1 MIRFAFVGMVALSA
15 ALASPVFAGE
25 FNKKVDIGDSGPTF
39 EKLPGTDGKQYS
51 SADFDKKD
59 VLVVCVT
66 CNKCPVA
73 VAYEDRMIEFAKK
86 YSAKPDSKVGF
97 VAINVNHAEADGLP
111 KMKERADEKGFNFPY
126 LYDESQEVGRA
137 LGASVTP
144 EFFVL
149 NKERKIVYMGAFDD
163 DQKEPKTHFL
173 ATAVDAALKGDAI
186 ATAETRARGCGVK
199 YEKKKRDKEN

>member
-1 MIRFAFVGMVALSA
+1 MTRCAFFGIL
-15 ALASPVFAGE
+15 ALAAVLVAPVSAGE
-25 FNKKVDIGDSGPTF
+25 FNKKVNIGDQAPTF
-39 EKLPGTDGKQYS
+39 EKLPGVDGKTVS

-59 VLVVCVT
+59 VLIIAIT

-86 YSAKPDSKVGF
+86 YSAKADSKVGF
-97 VAINVNHAEADGLP
+97 VAINVNHAEADGLA
-111 KMKERADEKGFNFPY
+111 KMKERAEEKGFNFPY
-126 LYDESQEVGRA
+126 LYDESQAIGRS

-173 ATAVDAALKGDAI
+173 ADAVDATLKGSAVQN
-186 ATAETRARGCGVK
+186 AESRARGCGVK
-199 YEKKKRDKEN
+199 YEKKK